1 MSGFVEKLFNICS
14 LNVYLLKIKVY
25 EINDFCTAIIIT
37 KVDETRDVWMNI
49 QVSSTLE
56 IQPSMRI
63 CSAFVFFLHSYPHEA
78 LNEIRDDFRD
88 VTAQS

>member
-1 MSGFVEKLFNICS
+1 MKQTTFIQLLS
-14 LNVYLLKIKVY
+14 LQ
-25 EINDFCTAIIIT
+25 

-63 CSAFVFFLHSYPHEA
+63 CSAFVFFLHSHPHEA
-78 LNEIRDDFRD
+78 LNEIRDDCRD
-88 VTAQS
+88 ITAQS